1 MVDKAT
7 AYAHTHTPAPE
18 APGGT
23 LPVPAAAAVRI
34 PGPSAF
40 NSALWQVE
48 PQVAA
53 WALHTGLL
61 SERTAEQARRERHAS
76 MAAHVWPWAP
86 SGRLTELARLTLWMF
101 AVDDRSDAL
110 ARDPAAVHA
119 ELDAMIRTVA
129 FPAPAAAAPV
139 PPAVR
144 ALADIVPR
152 IGAAMGPAWRDRFGA
167 HLAAWLRTNQDML
180 RHRAG
185 HAVLTPEAYAA
196 WRRVSGATGW
206 FFDLVEYAEDAELTP
221 AEWSAPACR
230 RLREAA
236 ADVIGWTNDLFS
248 LDKELASGETA
259 NLVLVLR
266 HHRRLPLREAVAEAQ
281 RLHTRRVAELTAA
294 GRALRAEPTT
304 AVRRAAIRRYTDG
317 IHAWARGFLDFS
329 RASARY
335 AAGETRAQG
344 RNSVPGRN
352 NGLLGS

>member
-7 AYAHTHTPAPE
+7 AYACTHTPAPE
-18 APGGT
+18 ALADT
-23 LPVPAAAAVRI
+23 LPVPASAAVRI

-40 NSALWQVE
+40 NSALRQVE

-53 WALHTGLL
+53 WARRTGLL
-61 SERTAEQARRERHAS
+61 SQRTAEQARRERHAA

-86 SGRLTELARLTLWMF
+86 AGKLTELARLTLWMF

-110 ARDPAAVHA
+110 TRDPAAVHT
-119 ELDAMIRTVA
+119 ELDAMARTVTLA
-129 FPAPAAAAPV
+129 APAAAATA

-144 ALADIVPR
+144 ALADVVPR
-152 IGAAMGPAWRDRFGA
+152 IGTAMGPAWRDRFGD
-167 HLAAWLRTNQDML
+167 HLVAWLRTNQDML
-180 RHRAG
+180 RHRSD

-206 FFDLVEYAEDAELTP
+206 FFDLIEYAEDAELTQ

-230 RLREAA
+230 ELREAA

-281 RLHTRRVAELTAA
+281 RLHSRRVGELTAA
-294 GRALRAEPTT
+294 VRALRAEPTT
-304 AVRRAAIRRYTDG
+304 ASRRAVIRRYTDG

-329 RASARY
+329 RASDRY
-335 AAGETRAQG
+335 AAG
-344 RNSVPGRN
+344 
-352 NGLLGS
+352 

>member
-1 MVDKAT
+1 MDKAT
-7 AYAHTHTPAPE
+7 AYACTHTPAPE
-18 APGGT
+18 ARAGT
-23 LPVPAAAAVRI
+23 VPVPAAAGLGI

-40 NSALWQVE
+40 NPALWTVE

-53 WALHTGLL
+53 WARRTGLL
-61 SERTAEQARRERHAS
+61 SERTAEQARRERHAA

-86 SGRLTELARLTLWMF
+86 ARRLTELAGLTLWMF
-101 AVDDRSDAL
+101 AVDDRSDAY

-119 ELDAMIRTVA
+119 ELDAMVRTVTFA
-129 FPAPAAAAPV
+129 APAVAASAS
-139 PPAVR
+139 PAVR

-152 IGAAMGPAWRDRFGA
+152 IGAGMGPAWRDRFGD
-167 HLAAWLRTNQDML
+167 HLIAWLRTNQDML
-180 RHRAG
+180 RQRADQ
-185 HAVLTPEAYAA
+185 AVLTPEAYAA

-206 FFDLVEYAEDAELTP
+206 FFDLIEYAEDAELTP

-230 RLREAA
+230 QLREAA

-266 HHRRLPLREAVAEAQ
+266 HHRRLPLREAVAEAR
-281 RLHTRRVAELTAA
+281 RLHGLRVAELTAA

-304 AVRRAAIRRYTDG
+304 ASRRAAVRRYTDG

-329 RASARY
+329 RDSARY
-335 AAGETRAQG
+335 AAT
-344 RNSVPGRN
+344 
-352 NGLLGS
+352 